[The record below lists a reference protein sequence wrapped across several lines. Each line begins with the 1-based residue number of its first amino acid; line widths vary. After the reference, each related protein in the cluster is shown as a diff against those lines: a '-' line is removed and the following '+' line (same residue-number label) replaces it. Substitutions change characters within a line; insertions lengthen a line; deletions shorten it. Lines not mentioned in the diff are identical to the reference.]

1 MNGPLIFAF
10 GSLMWRPEVD
20 VRARHVAMLRGWHRA
35 YCMMSTKGRGSE
47 AQPGVMLGLLPGG
60 ETWGYALELDA
71 ADADALARMD
81 KREGEGRANRR
92 VMLPIAVQD
101 TAQGEFLRAPF
112 RHAWVYVPC
121 VSFDNYV
128 GRLPHER
135 LVELIATG
143 VGERGS
149 SLEYLQCLVRCLTRM
164 GHEEAAFSHL
174 LAEAEALAAR
184 RTVRTPA

>member
-1 MNGPLIFAF
+1 VNGPLIFAF

-20 VRARHVAMLRGWHRA
+20 VRARHVALLRGWHRA

-60 ETWGYALELDA
+60 ETWGYALELDP
-71 ADADALARMD
+71 ADGDALARMD
-81 KREGEGRANRR
+81 EREGEGRANRR
-92 VMLPIAVQD
+92 VMLPIALGD
-101 TAQGEFLRAPF
+101 SAQQASPRAPF

-121 VSFDNYV
+121 VSFNNYV
-128 GRLPHER
+128 GRLPHAR

-149 SLEYLQCLVRCLTRM
+149 SLDYLQCMVRCLTQM
-164 GHEEAAFSHL
+164 GHEEAACTHL
-174 LAEAEALAAR
+174 LAEAEALAAPGA
-184 RTVRTPA
+184 VRTPA